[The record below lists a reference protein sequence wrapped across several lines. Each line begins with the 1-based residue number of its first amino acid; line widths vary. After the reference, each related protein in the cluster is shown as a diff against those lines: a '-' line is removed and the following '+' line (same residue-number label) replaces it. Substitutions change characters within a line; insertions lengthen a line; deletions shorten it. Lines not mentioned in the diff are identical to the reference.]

1 MLAAAEQ
8 ALDLVATNPVLDT
21 YTPRQIV
28 DWAAGEFGDGQ
39 GGLVMSSSFGAESA
53 LLIHMATRVKPDIKV
68 IVVDTGY
75 LFPETFQ
82 FLETLRHRFDLN
94 IWTYRTRQD
103 PIRYLL
109 DAGETDPTDRRNVEA
124 CCAVNKNEPFDR
136 AMRELKPR
144 AWLRGIRRNQ
154 ADTRAERKPVEWSKR
169 FNCYAVSPLLS
180 WSRKDI
186 HQYMKQHDL
195 PYHPLFDQ
203 GYASI
208 GCNPLSC
215 TRPIQIGEDASAG
228 RLAGTGKLEFGLHL
242 ESDGSGI

>member
-1 MLAAAEQ
+1 MSAVLEQ
-8 ALDLVATNPVLDT
+8 PLDIDASNAVLET
-21 YTPRQIV
+21 YEPRAVV
-28 DWAAGEFGDGQ
+28 DWAVKEFGN
-39 GGLVMSSSFGAESA
+39 GLIMSSSFGAESA
-53 LLIHMATRVKPDIKV
+53 CLIHMATRVKPDIKV

-75 LFPETFQ
+75 LFPETHQ
-82 FLETLRHRFDLN
+82 FLESLRHRFDLN
-94 IWTYRTRQD
+94 VWTYRTRQD
-103 PIRYLL
+103 PIRYLI
-109 DAGETDPTDRRNVEA
+109 DSGEVDPTTRNNVEA

-154 ADTRAERKPVEWSKR
+154 ADTRADRKPVEWSKR

-215 TRPIQIGEDASAG
+215 TRPITAGEDPRAGRWTEAGKIECGINLTNSLDSAG
-228 RLAGTGKLEFGLHL
+228 L
-242 ESDGSGI
+242 